1 MGEVARAPR
10 TVPLSRRLCLL
21 SRQRGARL
29 ASLLELRDLPGTVI
43 SASSQPWAMA
53 VAEQPG
59 WDSPGAHGAGAARR
73 RGGAVAPSSS
83 TCPGWGE
90 LLSSAAPG
98 PAGGWLHEGSRARWH
113 DLRGQE
119 VAWGGPLQ
127 SPFNPRTPSLCALA
141 VGLPGGTVGTWQPG
155 RIRPRG
161 DLHRDGAAPT
171 LPVPFHAPPPRSP
184 RSRGG
189 DFPSV
194 GAPPPARPGLT
205 PINK

>member
-141 VGLPGGTVGTWQPG
+141 AGLPGGTVGTWWPG
-155 RIRPRG
+155 RIQPRG
-161 DLHRDGAAPT
+161 DLHRDGGSPHPPRALPRPPPT
-171 LPVPFHAPPPRSP
+171 LAPFPRGGFSQRGRTAPRSP
-184 RSRGG
+184 RP
-189 DFPSV
+189 DPH
-194 GAPPPARPGLT
+194 
-205 PINK
+205 K

>member
-29 ASLLELRDLPGTVI
+29 ASLLELRDRPGTVI

-59 WDSPGAHGAGAARR
+59 WDSPGARGAGAARR

-98 PAGGWLHEGSRARWH
+98 PAGGWLQEGSRARRH
-113 DLRGQE
+113 DLQGQE
-119 VAWGGPLQ
+119 VAWGGTPF
-127 SPFNPRTPSLCALA
+127 SPVSLCPPPSLPFA
-141 VGLPGGTVGTWQPG
+141 
-155 RIRPRG
+155 PRLWG
-161 DLHRDGAAPT
+161 SRVAP
-171 LPVPFHAPPPRSP
+171 
-184 RSRGG
+184 
-189 DFPSV
+189 
-194 GAPPPARPGLT
+194 
-205 PINK
+205 